1 MKNETRVLVVD
12 NNKNVTAKIEEQFS
26 SHAVIKVVNTIE
38 NGTSA
43 LDYILNH
50 KNNFDVIVMD
60 LILPEVDGLTI
71 LEKMKE
77 NNIKKK
83 VIIITSYKKEY
94 TVNMTNNYGVS
105 YYMLKPFNMLAL
117 ETRILELGNK
127 ELTHTS
133 ELTDKE
139 REVHVAISKLLH
151 QLGIP
156 SHIKGYTYIRESVFL
171 FYKNSD
177 AYGGIT
183 KEIYPEVA
191 IRYSTTAS
199 RVERAIRHAIEVSWS
214 RGDYDL
220 MEEIFGNS
228 VAFDRDKPTNS
239 EFIATIADRLRF
251 DNKLIHVWNKRLKS
265 PFLNGFVFF

>member
-1 MKNETRVLVVD
+1 MENTTRILVVD
-12 NNKNVTAKIEEQFS
+12 NNQNVTNRIKEQFS
-26 SHAVIKVVNTIE
+26 SHAVIKVVNTID
-38 NGTSA
+38 NGKDA
-43 LDYILNH
+43 LDYIINN
-50 KNNFDVIVMD
+50 KNNFDILVMD
-60 LILPEVDGLTI
+60 LILPEIDGLTI
-71 LEKMKE
+71 LQTMKE
-77 NNIKKK
+77 QNIKKK
-83 VIIITSYKKEY
+83 TIVITSYKKEY

-105 YYMLKPFNMLAL
+105 YYMLKPFSILAL
-117 ETRILELGNK
+117 ETRILELGNREYIK
-127 ELTHTS
+127 KS
-133 ELTDKE
+133 ELNDSD
-139 REVHVAISKLLH
+139 RVVHVAISKLLH

-171 FYKNSD
+171 FYKNSER
-177 AYGGIT
+177 YGGIT

-228 VAFDRDKPTNS
+228 VAFDRTKPTNA

-251 DNKLIHVWNKRLKS
+251 DKKLLHI
-265 PFLNGFVFF
+265 

>member
-1 MKNETRVLVVD
+1 MENVTRVLVVD
-12 NNKNVTAKIEEQFS
+12 NNQNITARIEKQFS
-26 SHAVIKVVNTIE
+26 SHAVIKVVKTIE
-38 NGTSA
+38 NGNVA

-50 KNNFDVIVMD
+50 KYEFDIIVMD
-60 LILPEVDGLTI
+60 LILPDIDGLTI
-71 LEKMKE
+71 LQKMQE
-77 NNIKKK
+77 QNIKKK
-83 VIIITSYKKEY
+83 TIVITSYKKEY
-94 TVNMTNNYGVS
+94 TINMTNNYGVS
-105 YYMLKPFNMLAL
+105 YYMLKPFSMLAL

-127 ELTHTS
+127 EFNKVA
-133 ELTDKE
+133 ELNDNE
-139 REVHVAISKLLH
+139 RIVHVAISKLLH

-171 FYKNSD
+171 FYKNND
-177 AYGGIT
+177 AYSGIT

-199 RVERAIRHAIEVSWS
+199 RVERAIRHAIEVSWT

-228 VAFDRDKPTNS
+228 VAFDRAKPTNS

-251 DNKLIHVWNKRLKS
+251 DKKLLTI
-265 PFLNGFVFF
+265 